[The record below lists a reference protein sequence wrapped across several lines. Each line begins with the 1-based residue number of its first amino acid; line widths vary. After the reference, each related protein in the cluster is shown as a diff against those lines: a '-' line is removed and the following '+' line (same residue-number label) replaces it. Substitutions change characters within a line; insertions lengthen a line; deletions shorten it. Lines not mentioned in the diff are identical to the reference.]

1 MNIGSKNDCK
11 LKLIEQKVYEISE
24 HHSKYH
30 KPGNTISLTASL
42 GKAMKWLQQSLLPSP
57 HKQHLVV
64 EGLAVM
70 HKSANA
76 WKLSRPEDKIFYPAT
91 QIVRAINSTVA
102 GSQGQFVF
110 ENIWSFYIVCQC
122 LFFLCSQCFFSGV
135 TRVRHHT
142 CTSSHNLITF
152 FNY

>member
-70 HKSANA
+70 HKSANG

-91 QIVRAINSTVA
+91 QIVRVINPLTVA

-110 ENIWSFYIVCQC
+110 ENIWSIYVVCQC
-122 LFFLCSQCFFSGV
+122 LVVVFCGHRFSFLESHMY
-135 TRVRHHT
+135 VRHDIVYVRHT
-142 CTSSHNLITF
+142 I
-152 FNY
+152 